1 MFTPFDSPETT
12 VLGGTLVVLGYLL
25 AVHGWTFLVA
35 GYGED
40 TDIPQAVV
48 ADQIGRF
55 ALVVGTAT
63 IGFGALTSSESYG
76 FGWQGI
82 VFGATVLLAT
92 VGLTY
97 RLNTSEESG
106 PSIPEPADQPA
117 GSPEPPTH
125 ERATAQPSA
134 DSQPARPVEEPT
146 AGTVELSATPVS
158 QPARTPAKSA
168 TESAVEDPSQAEK
181 PPVEISN

>member
-35 GYGED
+35 GYGD
-40 TDIPQAVV
+40 DSDIPQDVV

-55 ALVVGTAT
+55 SLVVGAAT
-63 IGFGALTSSESYG
+63 IGFGALTTSDGYG

-97 RLNTSEESG
+97 RLNTYEE
-106 PSIPEPADQPA
+106 PSTPAPAD
-117 GSPEPPTH
+117 
-125 ERATAQPSA
+125 
-134 DSQPARPVEEPT
+134 PVPDRSEPT
-146 AGTVELSATPVS
+146 APEQVTLRSPTESRSAQSIQERTVELSTTPANS
-158 QPARTPAKSA
+158 PARTPAERA
-168 TESAVEDPSQAEK
+168 TEPAVEEPSQADK
-181 PPVEISN
+181 QPVEISN

>member
-40 TDIPQAVV
+40 SDIPQAVV

-55 ALVVGTAT
+55 SLVVGTAT
-63 IGFGALTSSESYG
+63 VGFGAVTRSSGYG

-97 RLNTSEESG
+97 RLNTYEEPASATPAPADPVPDESG
-106 PSIPEPADQPA
+106 LGASEQVTVQSPAESGSAQPVQERTIELSTTPT
-117 GSPEPPTH
+117 GPPRTSA
-125 ERATAQPSA
+125 ERATEPSVEDHSGA
-134 DSQPARPVEEPT
+134 EKQPVE
-146 AGTVELSATPVS
+146 A
-158 QPARTPAKSA
+158 
-168 TESAVEDPSQAEK
+168 
-181 PPVEISN
+181 SN

>member
-35 GYGED
+35 GYGDDSDVPEE
-40 TDIPQAVV
+40 VV

-55 ALVVGTAT
+55 SLVAGVAT
-63 IGFGALTSSESYG
+63 IGFGAVTTSDGYG

-97 RLNTSEESG
+97 RLNTYEEPKSST
-106 PSIPEPADQPA
+106 PAPADQVPDR
-117 GSPEPPTH
+117 SPEQVTIQPPTGSQSAQSIQ
-125 ERATAQPSA
+125 ERAVEFSTT
-134 DSQPARPVEEPT
+134 PAT
-146 AGTVELSATPVS
+146 S
-158 QPARTPAKSA
+158 PARTPDKRA
-168 TESAVEDPSQAEK
+168 TESAIEDPSQAEQQ
-181 PPVEISN
+181 PVEITN